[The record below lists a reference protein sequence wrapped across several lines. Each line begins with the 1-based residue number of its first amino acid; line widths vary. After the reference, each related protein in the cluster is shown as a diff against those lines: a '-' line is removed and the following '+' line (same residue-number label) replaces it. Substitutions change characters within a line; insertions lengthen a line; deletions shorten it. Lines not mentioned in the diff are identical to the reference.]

1 MNMGNFTELLK
12 SQWNKE
18 RFLCVG
24 LDSDF
29 AKLPEE
35 LQKLPVTEALFRFN
49 RAIVEATADY
59 CCAFKPNIAFYEG
72 YGLAG
77 MEALIKTNGFIREK
91 YSEHLIILDAKR
103 ADIGNTNL
111 GYVKAAFEIYQA
123 HAITVHPYLG
133 REALLPF
140 LEDQNHGVFVLCH
153 TSNPGAAEFQELKIN
168 NQDLYKIIATR
179 VSQEWNH
186 NQNCGLVM
194 GATYPEQMAEV
205 RKLAGGLPFLIPGI
219 GAQGGD
225 LEQTVVNGLNQNGN
239 GIIINVSRS
248 IIYASSGPDFI
259 RAAER
264 EASLLNQAIQKIVR
278 ESKA

>member
-1 MNMGNFTELLK
+1 MGNFAELLK
-12 SQWNKE
+12 YQWNKE

-29 AKLPEE
+29 KKIPEG
-35 LQKLPVTEALFRFN
+35 LQKLPVAEALFQFN
-49 RAIVEATADY
+49 RAIVEATADH
-59 CCAFKPNIAFYEG
+59 CCAFKPNSAFYEG

-77 MEALIKTNGFIREK
+77 MEALIKTNSFIREK
-91 YSEHLIILDAKR
+91 YPEHLIILDAKR

-111 GYVKAAFEIYQA
+111 GYVKAAFDIFQA

-140 LEDQNHGVFVLCH
+140 LEDKDHGVFVLCH
-153 TSNPGAAEFQELKIN
+153 TSNPGADEFQELKIN
-168 NQDLYKIIATR
+168 NQDLYKIVAAK
-179 VSQEWNH
+179 VNQEWNP

-205 RKLAGGLPFLIPGI
+205 RKLAGELPFLIPGI

-225 LEQTVVNGLNQNGN
+225 LERTVVNGLNRNGN
-239 GIIINVSRS
+239 GIIINASRS
-248 IIYASSGPDFI
+248 IIYASAGLDFA

-264 EASLLNQAIQKIVR
+264 EAVILNDSIAKIVR
-278 ESKA
+278 EQNT

>member
-1 MNMGNFTELLK
+1 MNNFSEILK
-12 SQWNKE
+12 YQWGQE

-24 LDSDF
+24 LDSDIK
-29 AKLPEE
+29 KLPEE
-35 LQKLPVTEALFRFN
+35 LQKLPVAEALFQFN
-49 RAIVEATADY
+49 RAIVEATADH
-59 CCAFKPNIAFYEG
+59 CGAFKPNSAFYEG

-77 MEALIKTNGFIREK
+77 LEGLIRTNSFIREN
-91 YSEHLIILDAKR
+91 YPRHLIILDAKR

-111 GYVKAAFEIYQA
+111 GYVKAVFEIFQA

-168 NQDLYKIIATR
+168 GEDLYKIVATE
-179 VSQEWNH
+179 VNQKWNTK
-186 NQNCGLVM
+186 QNCGLVM
-194 GATYPEQMAEV
+194 GATYPEQLAEA
-205 RKLAGGLPFLIPGI
+205 RKLAGDLPFLIPGI

-225 LEQTVVNGLNQNGN
+225 LERTVLNGLNQMGN
-239 GIIINVSRS
+239 GIIINASRS
-248 IIYASSGPDFI
+248 IIYASSNSDFA

-264 EASLLNQAIQKIVR
+264 EAALLNGAIQKIVK
-278 ESKA
+278 SNLV